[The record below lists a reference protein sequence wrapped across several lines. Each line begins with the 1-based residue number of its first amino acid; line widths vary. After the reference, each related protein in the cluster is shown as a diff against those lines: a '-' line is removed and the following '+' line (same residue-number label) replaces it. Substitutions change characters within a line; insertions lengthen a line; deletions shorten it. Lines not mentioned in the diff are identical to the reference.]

1 MANETSNQTAANE
14 TAEPEGNLT
23 AIIDT
28 VEESGLL
35 DAMMDEP
42 LLMALAAL
50 VLGMAGYIAY
60 TVPAVKAMVFK
71 YLKNNEAELM
81 ELLDKNL
88 TKAQMKAYEKLDEQA
103 QLHVKDSLVKNVLL
117 TAWDEKDDELAGLVK
132 SKVKAALDEQKYW
145 TSKDTKS
152 DYVRESEKLN
162 MNVIKSL
169 SVFWLA
175 ISLLKTYCGKK
186 FLYLFGMLTLEQSY
200 CDKEIQSFV
209 TYIQNSER

>member
-81 ELLDKNL
+81 DILDKNL
-88 TKAQMKAYEKLDEQA
+88 TKAQMKAFDKLDEQA
-103 QLHVKDSLVKNVLL
+103 KIHVKDNLVRNVLV

-132 SKVKAALDEQKYW
+132 SKVKAALDEAK
-145 TSKDTKS
+145 
-152 DYVRESEKLN
+152 
-162 MNVIKSL
+162 
-169 SVFWLA
+169 
-175 ISLLKTYCGKK
+175 
-186 FLYLFGMLTLEQSY
+186 
-200 CDKEIQSFV
+200 
-209 TYIQNSER
+209 

>member
-1 MANETSNQTAANE
+1 MANETSNNTAANE
-14 TAEPEGNLT
+14 TAEQECNLT

-81 ELLDKNL
+81 EILDKNL
-88 TKAQMKAYEKLDEQA
+88 TKAQMKAFEKLDEQA
-103 QLHVKDSLVKNVLL
+103 KVHVKDNLVRNVLV
-117 TAWDEKDDELAGLVK
+117 TAWDEKDDELASLVK
-132 SKVKAALDEQKYW
+132 SKVKAALDEQK
-145 TSKDTKS
+145 
-152 DYVRESEKLN
+152 
-162 MNVIKSL
+162 
-169 SVFWLA
+169 
-175 ISLLKTYCGKK
+175 
-186 FLYLFGMLTLEQSY
+186 
-200 CDKEIQSFV
+200 
-209 TYIQNSER
+209 

>member
-35 DAMMDEP
+35 DILMDEP

-132 SKVKAALDEQKYW
+132 SKVKAALDEQK
-145 TSKDTKS
+145 
-152 DYVRESEKLN
+152 
-162 MNVIKSL
+162 
-169 SVFWLA
+169 
-175 ISLLKTYCGKK
+175 
-186 FLYLFGMLTLEQSY
+186 
-200 CDKEIQSFV
+200 
-209 TYIQNSER
+209 

>member
-1 MANETSNQTAANE
+1 MANETSNQTAENNE
-14 TAEPEGNLT
+14 TAEGNLT

-88 TKAQMKAYEKLDEQA
+88 TKAQMKAFDKLDEQA
-103 QLHVKDSLVKNVLL
+103 KIHVKDSLVRNVLV

-132 SKVKAALDEQKYW
+132 SKVKAALDEQK
-145 TSKDTKS
+145 
-152 DYVRESEKLN
+152 
-162 MNVIKSL
+162 
-169 SVFWLA
+169 
-175 ISLLKTYCGKK
+175 
-186 FLYLFGMLTLEQSY
+186 
-200 CDKEIQSFV
+200 
-209 TYIQNSER
+209 

>member
-1 MANETSNQTAANE
+1 MANETSNQTADNN
-14 TAEPEGNLT
+14 TAEGNLT

-28 VEESGLL
+28 VEESGIL

-60 TVPAVKAMVFK
+60 TVPAVKALVFK

-88 TKAQMKAYEKLDEQA
+88 TKAQMKAFDKLDEQA
-103 QLHVKDSLVKNVLL
+103 KIHVKDSLVRNVLV

-132 SKVKAALDEQKYW
+132 SKVKAALDEAK
-145 TSKDTKS
+145 
-152 DYVRESEKLN
+152 
-162 MNVIKSL
+162 
-169 SVFWLA
+169 
-175 ISLLKTYCGKK
+175 
-186 FLYLFGMLTLEQSY
+186 
-200 CDKEIQSFV
+200 
-209 TYIQNSER
+209 